1 MDVKTFGR
9 EVQSGKVESIN
20 ILSNEG
26 DIYTA
31 QAVINGHQHT
41 LESDSSRKPLVFH
54 SFIEA
59 KREFKRYAVPLRL
72 TPHDVYDEMI
82 DQADIHH

>member
-9 EVQSGKVESIN
+9 EVQNGKVESIN

-31 QAVINGHQHT
+31 QVVIDGRQYT
-41 LESDSSRKPLVFH
+41 LEKDSSHQPLVFH

-59 KREFKRYAVPLRL
+59 KREFERYAVPL
-72 TPHDVYDEMI
+72 TIEPSDVD
-82 DQADIHH
+82 DQMVNREAYHH